1 MSSLTWGTVSP
12 DPVSP
17 QLPARVKAPPSSRS
31 GFRTCAP
38 EVLLAAPPS
47 CSAAPDYPISVHL
60 AFEAFTPPVP
70 WALLGAS
77 PRQGGGQFSPVA
89 PQAGPALLRLP
100 IERGAA
106 RAPSPR
112 PLSSTTSADT
122 PRSAWSPGPSLWLT
136 PMVPVLSLD
145 LSAAIH
151 TADHASPLSRP
162 PSSACLSPDPSGC
175 LFLVTDPLTGLSL
188 CSPLRWEV
196 PGSSSSSAYPHLSH
210 PTYVFIGGQLSLL
223 SPDSMDISTWMSEG
237 LQLGLLKQVHQFPLK
252 LVPCATPDT

>member
-1 MSSLTWGTVSP
+1 MSSLTWGTVPP

-70 WALLGAS
+70 WARLGAS

-100 IERGAA
+100 IEGGAA

-112 PLSSTTSADT
+112 PLSCTTSADT
-122 PRSAWSPGPSLWLT
+122 PRSAWSPGTSLWPT
-136 PMVPVLSLD
+136 PMAPVPSLD

-151 TADHASPLSRP
+151 TVDHTC
-162 PSSACLSPDPSGC
+162 PSAGLLPRLLVHPDPAC
-175 LFLVTDPLTGLSL
+175 PPTPLAA
-188 CSPLRWEV
+188 
-196 PGSSSSSAYPHLSH
+196 SS
-210 PTYVFIGGQLSLL
+210 
-223 SPDSMDISTWMSEG
+223 W
-237 LQLGLLKQVHQFPLK
+237 
-252 LVPCATPDT
+252 